1 MLDEN
6 VMTQIHKW
14 QSGGAF
20 ITWRGQQIYVR
31 EVGSGDPVLLIHGFP
46 TSSLDWH
53 LLEGLLADRFR
64 LISFDLLGFGLSD
77 KPLAGD
83 YRIAAQADLA
93 QAVLAHFGIRQCRV
107 LAHDYGDTVA
117 QELLARQIDGSATFA
132 MQQLCLLNGGL
143 IPECHRP
150 RLIQKLLASPLGPLI
165 ARLTSYSRFAASMR
179 GICTRP
185 LAETELQSMWELI
198 EHNDGRRVLPQLI
211 GYMAERRR
219 HRERWV
225 GALQRAPLPL
235 RLIDGIE
242 DPISGAHLVRGYRGL
257 VADADVVELAG
268 VGHHPQL
275 EAPED
280 VARAF
285 VEFAARLDAAQ
296 PSVLHA
302 RNAN

>member
-1 MLDEN
+1 MR
-6 VMTQIHKW
+6 VMSIIDDW
-14 QSGGAF
+14 AAGGEL

-31 EVGSGDPVLLIHGFP
+31 AVGSGDPVLLIHGFP

-53 LLEGLLADRFR
+53 LLEDLLADRFR

-93 QAVLAHFGIRQCRV
+93 QAVLAHFGIRRCRV

-165 ARLTSYSRFAASMR
+165 ARLTNYSRFAASMR
-179 GICTRP
+179 KICTRP
-185 LAETELQSMWELI
+185 LAETELESMWALI
-198 EHNDGRRVLPQLI
+198 EHHDGRRVMPKLI
-211 GYMAERRR
+211 GYMAQRRL

-225 GALQRAPLPL
+225 GALQRAPLPV
-235 RLIDGIE
+235 RVINGSD
-242 DPISGAHLVRGYRGL
+242 DPISGAHLVRRYREL
-257 VADADVVELAG
+257 VAGADVIELAG
-268 VGHHPQL
+268 VGHYPQI
-275 EAPED
+275 EAPAE
-280 VARAF
+280 VARSF
-285 VEFAARLDAAQ
+285 VEFAAGLELDA
-296 PSVLHA
+296 PG
-302 RNAN
+302 

>member
-1 MLDEN
+1 
-6 VMTQIHKW
+6 
-14 QSGGAF
+14 
-20 ITWRGQQIYVR
+20 
-31 EVGSGDPVLLIHGFP
+31 
-46 TSSLDWH
+46 
-53 LLEGLLADRFR
+53 
-64 LISFDLLGFGLSD
+64 
-77 KPLAGD
+77 
-83 YRIAAQADLA
+83 
-93 QAVLAHFGIRQCRV
+93 
-107 LAHDYGDTVA
+107 
-117 QELLARQIDGSATFA
+117 QELLARQIDGSCAWTL
-132 MQQLCLLNGGL
+132 QQLCLLNGGL

-150 RLIQKLLASPLGPLI
+150 RLIQKLLASPIGPLV
-165 ARLTSYSRFAASMR
+165 ARLTRYPRFAAAMR
-179 GICTRP
+179 KICKQP
-185 LAETELQSMWELI
+185 LDDAELGAMWSLI
-198 EHNDGRRVLPQLI
+198 EHKDGRRVMPQLI

-268 VGHHPQL
+268 VGHYPQL

>member
-1 MLDEN
+1 MPHI
-6 VMTQIHKW
+6 QQW
-14 QSGGAF
+14 QSGGAL
-20 ITWRGQQIYVR
+20 IAWRGQQIYVR

-53 LLEGLLADRFR
+53 LLEDLLAERFR
-64 LISFDLLGFGLSD
+64 LISFDMLGFGLSD
-77 KPLAGD
+77 KPPAGD

-132 MQQLCLLNGGL
+132 LQQLCLLNGGL

-165 ARLTSYSRFAASMR
+165 ARLTRYSRFAASMR
-179 GICTRP
+179 AICRKP
-185 LAETELQSMWELI
+185 LADTELRSMWELI

-211 GYMAERRR
+211 GYMAERRI

-242 DPISGAHLVRGYRGL
+242 DPISGAHLVQGYREQ

-268 VGHHPQL
+268 VGHYPPL

-296 PSVLHA
+296 SSVSHP
-302 RNAN
+302 RNAS